1 MGAAGGVK
9 AADPKAE
16 VVVYT
21 SFDDVAY
28 SPCGIPYVHG
38 REIENFE
45 KLFLASKQAYVDAGI
60 DVHYNTDVTSV
71 DVKRKVVQVASEGE
85 VAWDTLVLAT
95 GFNYADPG
103 VPGGDLGGLYYVKN
117 IREAMEIRS
126 GRAGLALRRRDGHGA
141 RAPRHPDASGGPEP
155 VADVRGGRPGH
166 HGSGGGVVARA
177 RSHHAF
183 QHDPQGVR
191 R

>member
-1 MGAAGGVK
+1 MARKIVIVGGGAGGMGAAGGVK

-21 SFDDVAY
+21 GFDDVAY

-117 IREAMEIRS
+117 IREAMEWDKVLDTVKS
-126 GRAGLALRRRDGHGA
+126 AVVVQASPLGVEMVTALAHRGIETHLVD
-141 RAPRHPDASGGPEP
+141 PSPWPMSE
-155 VADVRGGRPGH
+155 VADPDIM
-166 HGSGGGVVARA
+166 A
-177 RSHHAF
+177 
-183 QHDPQGVR
+183 P
-191 R
+191 

>member
-1 MGAAGGVK
+1 MQYSKQKSTMVGDSEVFHMQTEAVVARKIVVVGGGAGGMGAAGGVK
-9 AADPKAE
+9 AADPGAE
-16 VVVYT
+16 VLVYT
-21 SFDDVAY
+21 GFDDVAY

-60 DVHYNTDVTSV
+60 DVHYNTDVTNV
-71 DVKRKVVQVASEGE
+71 DVKRRTIRVASEGE

-117 IREAMEIRS
+117 I
-126 GRAGLALRRRDGHGA
+126 
-141 RAPRHPDASGGPEP
+141 
-155 VADVRGGRPGH
+155 
-166 HGSGGGVVARA
+166 
-177 RSHHAF
+177 
-183 QHDPQGVR
+183 
-191 R
+191 